1 MRLES
6 PKVLMVL
13 LPLSFYKAYNSVSK
27 VKVCELLPLITY
39 KLYVYLALKKDVNR
53 VISLHFIINKP
64 TNTECDT
71 AVYGTPSFSGVPSLF
86 RLVPLNQLLD
96 IFLILYLFS
105 VKNYYIFYKY
115 CTNLKQL

>member
-1 MRLES
+1 
-6 PKVLMVL
+6 MVL

-64 TNTECDT
+64 NTGCDT
-71 AVYGTPSFSGVPSLF
+71 AVYGTPPFSGVPSLF

-105 VKNYYIFYKY
+105 VKNYYIF
-115 CTNLKQL
+115 L